1 MPNYTNIAKVKRDN
15 RLMEKRRQKR
25 VLILAVRAGEIMMKA
40 GAEIYRV
47 EDTIERICKACGM
60 DHVDVFAMPTGIFV
74 TVDKGFEDDDTY
86 TYIRRLKSSETDL
99 NKISRVNDFSRTF
112 TTTDMSVEEGM
123 QALNEIEKE
132 KKYPVTVRLVCACMA
147 AACFSVLFGGNA
159 MDFILTFLIG
169 AVCYAL
175 SRILSHAGVNF
186 FIHGLLCCA
195 LAAFFALLAAVSV
208 ENAHYSMIIAGCLML
223 FVPGVAITNSIRD
236 FLSGD
241 MVSGLGR
248 MAEAFLTAVSLA
260 AGAGI
265 VIKLWDLMGGITL

>member
-1 MPNYTNIAKVKRDN
+1 
-15 RLMEKRRQKR
+15 MEKRSQKR
-25 VLILAVRAGEIMMKA
+25 ILILAVRAGEIMMKA

-74 TVDKGFEDDDTY
+74 TVDKGFEADDTY
-86 TYIRRLKSSETDL
+86 TYIRRIKSSETDL

-112 TTTDMSVEEGM
+112 TTTDMSVEEGLDM
-123 QALNEIEKE
+123 LDEIEKE
-132 KKYPVTVRLVCACMA
+132 KKYPIAVRVIGASLA
-147 AACFSVLFGGNA
+147 ASCFSVLFGGNA
-159 MDFILTFLIG
+159 MDFIIAFLIG
-169 AVCYAL
+169 AVCYAF
-175 SRILSHAGVNF
+175 SRILSHADVNF
-186 FIHGLLCCA
+186 FIHGLCCCA
-195 LAAFFALLAAVSV
+195 MAAFFALVAAASIPG
-208 ENAHYSMIIAGCLML
+208 AHYGMIIAGCLML

-265 VIKLWDLMGGITL
+265 VIKLWDMLGGITL